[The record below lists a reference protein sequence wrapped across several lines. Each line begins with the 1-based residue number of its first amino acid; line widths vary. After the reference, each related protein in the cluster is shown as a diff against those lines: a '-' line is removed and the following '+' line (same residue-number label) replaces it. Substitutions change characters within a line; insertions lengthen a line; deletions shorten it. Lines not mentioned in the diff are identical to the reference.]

1 MYRID
6 KANPDSSTFTYDG
19 SVHIPSVE
27 SFTDRKGRSVSI
39 AEYGVTYENQE
50 SSSVG
55 RYAYTV
61 QLFGDYSGEKTFYYR
76 IVPEGTGIVSLTPK
90 SRGFAVT
97 WEKQQTQTSG
107 YQIRYSES
115 SSISRSKTITV
126 KGRSNLSRTVSKLKS
141 KQRYYVQVRTYK
153 TVNGETLCSSWSPKS
168 SVRTRR

>member
-1 MYRID
+1 M
-6 KANPDSSTFTYDG
+6 
-19 SVHIPSVE
+19 
-27 SFTDRKGRSVSI
+27 
-39 AEYGVTYENQE
+39 
-50 SSSVG
+50 
-55 RYAYTV
+55 
-61 QLFGDYSGEKTFYYR
+61 
-76 IVPEGTGIVSLTPK
+76 SLTPK

-115 SSISRSKTITV
+115 SSMSRSKTITV

-153 TVNGETLCSSWSPKS
+153 TVNGEKLCSSWSPKS